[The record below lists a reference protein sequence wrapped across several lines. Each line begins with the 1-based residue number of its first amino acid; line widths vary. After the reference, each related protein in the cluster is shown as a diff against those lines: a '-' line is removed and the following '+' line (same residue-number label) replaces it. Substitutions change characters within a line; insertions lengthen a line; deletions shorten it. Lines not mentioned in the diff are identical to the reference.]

1 MTLSTGASSA
11 GPLKSKAAT
20 LAVVDPPRVPSFFES
35 SSSPKDAVAA
45 ATKSLDRDD
54 QMSQRMESVGSTSS
68 GGSGVGGNNLSRQR
82 PNSFNYMGAR
92 GGGVDM
98 GLLKNQL
105 RKTNSREML
114 AEREDGDHDDDDDG
128 VEADEDNNGG
138 HRRMTV
144 EETRKSLEDLS
155 AAATAEKE
163 SWKTKSCEHL
173 LGGGKSKK
181 KKKESK
187 LPPGWTKQ
195 FDSVAGRDV
204 YIFKEG
210 VSGLR
215 VV

>member
-1 MTLSTGASSA
+1 
-11 GPLKSKAAT
+11 
-20 LAVVDPPRVPSFFES
+20 
-35 SSSPKDAVAA
+35 
-45 ATKSLDRDD
+45 
-54 QMSQRMESVGSTSS
+54 
-68 GGSGVGGNNLSRQR
+68 
-82 PNSFNYMGAR
+82 
-92 GGGVDM
+92 
-98 GLLKNQL
+98 
-105 RKTNSREML
+105 
-114 AEREDGDHDDDDDG
+114 
-128 VEADEDNNGG
+128 
-138 HRRMTV
+138 MTV

-155 AAATAEKE
+155 AAAAAEKE